1 MFVQILRKIGDK
13 NFLAD
18 NGKKIPLCS
27 LAPLPEE
34 ESEYGEDGVD
44 LTRGDREQELPEDT
58 YGASQYVSN
67 FLVFTVFIIRQA
79 HLLYFPIP
87 ETS

>member
-1 MFVQILRKIGDK
+1 MFFI
-13 NFLAD
+13 
-18 NGKKIPLCS
+18 
-27 LAPLPEE
+27 PLPEE
-34 ESEYGEDGVD
+34 ESEYGEDAVD
-44 LTRGDREQELPEDT
+44 LTRGDWQQELPEDT